1 MATSPSRRPIPNH
14 PLLQDRAR
22 LDAIA
27 EVMYAQIQK
36 VLHRYR
42 QAIARSSAA
51 AGQGV
56 ERALPGGESAD
67 DVLQEATLA
76 LLRFPESNVTTSW
89 EAVAVGI
96 AQNQAKAAL
105 RRATKGRRGS
115 RDSRDADDRIQ
126 LVQFDGDEVDPG
138 HGAGVGPDSLEF
150 EFLESQQQLIILRL
164 ARELLDERERRIFF
178 DVHYLDINRAEVG
191 RALGGLTGQRVG
203 QIYRQVSERL
213 LNAAHNDPEFR
224 RISQFTQEGGP
235 DDAVR

>member
-1 MATSPSRRPIPNH
+1 MATSPSRRPIPGH

-22 LDAIA
+22 LNAIVD
-27 EVMYAQIQK
+27 VMYAQIQK
-36 VLHRYR
+36 ILHRHR
-42 QAIARSSAA
+42 QTIARSGAA
-51 AGQGV
+51 AGHGV

-67 DVLQEATLA
+67 DVLQEATIA
-76 LLRFPESNVTTSW
+76 LLSYPQSRVTTSW

-115 RDSRDADDRIQ
+115 GDPQDADDRIQ
-126 LVQFDGDEVDPG
+126 LVPFDGDEADPG
-138 HGAGVGPDSLEF
+138 NDARVGRDSLER
-150 EFLESQQQLIILRL
+150 EFVESRQQLIILRL
-164 ARELLDERERRIFF
+164 ARELLDDRERRIFF

-203 QIYRQVSERL
+203 QIYRQVSERI

-224 RISQFTQEGGP
+224 SISQFTQEGGP
-235 DDAVR
+235 DDSVR